1 MTETAN
7 AANGKT
13 PADRAIDAFLE
24 LVGGRGWRSVALA
37 DVAAASGLSNAELYG
52 LFPSKTA
59 LLAAY
64 VRRVDQLVLA
74 SPADPKGSVRD
85 RLFELIMR
93 RFDALAAQRAVVK
106 AVLRAAPCDPALP
119 LCVGP
124 RFMAAMRW
132 TADAAG
138 VDTAGLAGML
148 RVKGVAA
155 CYLWALRVFVDD
167 DSADHAKT
175 MAALDQAL
183 ARAEMFARSMPGA
196 RARQDKA
203 A

>member
-1 MTETAN
+1 MSETAGPS
-7 AANGKT
+7 AQPS

-24 LVGGRGWRSVALA
+24 LVAGRGWRNVALA
-37 DVAAASGLSNAELYG
+37 DVAGASGLSPAELYG
-52 LFPSKTA
+52 LFPSKQA
-59 LLAAY
+59 LLTGFM
-64 VRRVDQLVLA
+64 RRVDAAALA
-74 SPADPKGSVRD
+74 RPADQQGSVRD
-85 RLFELIMR
+85 RLFELLMR
-93 RFDALAAQRAVVK
+93 RFDALAPHRAAIK
-106 AVLRAAPCDPALP
+106 SVLRAAPCDPALP

-138 VDTAGLAGML
+138 VDTTGLLGAL
-148 RVKGVAA
+148 RVKGVAG

-183 ARAEMFARSMPGA
+183 ARAEMLARSIPGA
-196 RARQDKA
+196 RPRQDKA